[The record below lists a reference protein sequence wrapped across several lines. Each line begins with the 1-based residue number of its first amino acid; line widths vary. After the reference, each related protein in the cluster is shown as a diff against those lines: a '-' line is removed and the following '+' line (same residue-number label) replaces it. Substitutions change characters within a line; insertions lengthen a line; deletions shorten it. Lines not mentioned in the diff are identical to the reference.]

1 MSWKAWPLE
10 RFAVPTAAPSAMP
23 TEAKAGSPLTPLFT
37 HSLNKQTFP
46 WAREPGHPGP
56 ARRETMGRGR
66 QVTITG
72 WSIGAVAAGLE
83 ELSGQGGRE
92 PTTT

>member
-23 TEAKAGSPLTPLFT
+23 TETKAGSPLTPLFT
-37 HSLNKQTFP
+37 HLLNKQTLP
-46 WAREPGHPGP
+46 RAREPGHPGP
-56 ARRETMGRGR
+56 AHRATVGGGR

-72 WSIGAVAAGLE
+72 WSLGAVAAGLE
-83 ELSGQGGRE
+83 ELSRQGGRE
-92 PTTT
+92 PAAT